1 MYIPKHFEGDA
12 AAAREI
18 MQAHGWALLVTADEA
33 CAPVCTH
40 GALVWEDDGSPHG
53 CLLGHMA
60 RANGHWKLFAEGTEK
75 GAEKGADSL
84 ALFWGP
90 HAYVSPT
97 WYTPGVKVPTWNYV
111 TVHAYGRPQ
120 IVEATPAV
128 LMVLTKLAA
137 VYEGSGADAWGLGRL
152 PPGNAAEQT
161 KNIVAFRIPLTR
173 VETKLKLSQ
182 NRELED
188 RQRVIAKLEASDS
201 QDSQATAK
209 WMKRVLP

>member
-1 MYIPKHFEGDA
+1 MYIPKHFEGSEPDG
-12 AAAREI
+12 REI
-18 MQAHGWALLVTADEA
+18 MEAHSWALLMTAGEDG
-33 CAPVCTH
+33 APIATH
-40 GALVWEDDGSPHG
+40 LSLLWQDDGTEHG
-53 CLLGHMA
+53 SLIGHMA
-60 RANGHWKLFAEGTEK
+60 RANAHWKLFARS
-75 GAEKGADSL
+75 ADSL

-120 IVEATPAV
+120 AIEDTQGALDVLARLAT
-128 LMVLTKLAA
+128 
-137 VYEGSGADAWGLGRL
+137 VYEGMDGDAWSLGRL
-152 PPGNAAEQT
+152 PPGNAEAQT
-161 KNIVAFRIPLTR
+161 RGIVAFRMPLSR

-188 RQRVIAKLEASDS
+188 RQRVIARLEASDS
-201 QDSQATAK
+201 QDSKATAG

>member
-1 MYIPKHFEGDA
+1 MYIPKHFEGDE

-18 MQAHGWALLVTADEA
+18 MQAHGWALLITADEA
-33 CAPVCTH
+33 GAPVCTH

-60 RANGHWKLFAEGTEK
+60 RANDHWKLFAK
-75 GAEKGADSL
+75 GAEKGAESL

-152 PPGNAAEQT
+152 PPGNAAQQT
-161 KNIVAFRIPLTR
+161 RNIVAFRIPLTR
-173 VETKLKLSQ
+173 IEIKLKLSQ

-188 RQRVIAKLEASDS
+188 RHRVIAKLEASDS